1 MDERW
6 HILTRVRE
14 LRARLASNEA
24 ARRRQVQ
31 AHAQAALDRAIRVQ
45 AHYQELALQ
54 ASAAASL
61 YSMENSEAR
70 CSAAEAQVL
79 LSYAI
84 GARLKAQEAMGPVRR
99 AHLVCQHAQS
109 AADEAT
115 QTYRRAENRR
125 ETVVSRW
132 QKRARAALRLER
144 ERQDEALVEDLS
156 SNAAATRDG
165 DV

>member
-6 HILTRVRE
+6 RILTRVRE
-14 LRARLASNEA
+14 LRARLASTEA

-31 AHAQAALDRAIRVQ
+31 ARAQAALDQAIRVQ

-61 YSMENSEAR
+61 YATDSGEAR
-70 CSAAEAQVL
+70 RSAAEAQVL

-99 AHLVCQHAQS
+99 AQLVCQHAQ
-109 AADEAT
+109 AAAQEAT
-115 QTYRRAENRR
+115 ETYRRAENRR

-132 QKRARAALRLER
+132 QERARAALRLER
-144 ERQDEALVEDLS
+144 ERQDEAVIEDLS
-156 SNAAATRDG
+156 SNAAATREG
-165 DV
+165 GV